1 MIDVESGNADG
12 ETEANVAGDIADIE
26 VDTAGIDAADGAD
39 GVNGADDSVATSGT
53 ADCIAGGTTGCAD
66 GAEYGVGSVFGVGFM
81 HVS

>member
-1 MIDVESGNADG
+1 LIDAESGNADG
-12 ETEANVAGDIADIE
+12 DTEADVAGDIE
-26 VDTAGIDAADGAD
+26 VDTAGIDAADVAD
-39 GVNGADDSVATSGT
+39 GVNGADDSVAIDGT